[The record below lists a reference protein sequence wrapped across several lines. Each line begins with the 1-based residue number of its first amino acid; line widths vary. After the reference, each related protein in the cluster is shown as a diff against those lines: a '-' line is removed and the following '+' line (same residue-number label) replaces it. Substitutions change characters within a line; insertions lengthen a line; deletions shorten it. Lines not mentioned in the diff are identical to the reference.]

1 LEIKDYLKE
10 EMKRLNRRNDLLEKN
25 LNQSNIVKI
34 DIEEQIK
41 NNVLAMCEITKTLNI
56 KLLI

>member
-1 LEIKDYLKE
+1 MEIKDYLKE